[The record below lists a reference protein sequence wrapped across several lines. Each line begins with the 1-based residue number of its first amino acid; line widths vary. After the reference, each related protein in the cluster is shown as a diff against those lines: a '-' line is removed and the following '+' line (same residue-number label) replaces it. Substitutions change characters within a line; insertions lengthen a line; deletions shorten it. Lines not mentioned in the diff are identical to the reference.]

1 MLITSPNMK
10 RPDECYAQLIAAHEG
25 LTEAE
30 SHAMNARLILLLMN
44 HIGDE
49 TVLRDAVTRARP
61 EKSGSTSE
69 KGTS

>member
-1 MLITSPNMK
+1 MLKTTLNLAN
-10 RPDECYAQLIAAHEG
+10 PDAAYAALIAAHEG

-49 TVLRDAVTRARP
+49 AVLRDALARARDP
-61 EKSGSTSE
+61 SVAQV
-69 KGTS
+69 